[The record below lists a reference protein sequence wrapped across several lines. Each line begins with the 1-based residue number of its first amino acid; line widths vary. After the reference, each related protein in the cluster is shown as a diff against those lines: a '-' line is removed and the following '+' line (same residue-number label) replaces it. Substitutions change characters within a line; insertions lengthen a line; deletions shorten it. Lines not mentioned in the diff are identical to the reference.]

1 MSLIEEFVKH
11 KIIDSEEAFSI
22 EERLKESGK
31 SLDELL
37 LEREIPASKI
47 IEVKREYFSDVPFK
61 PFDSPKPLSEELMDI
76 ISLESVQRYKIA
88 PLGFSEDGYLEVGML
103 NPEDLNAKT
112 ILQFVSTKIG
122 KPYRIFLI
130 SWEYYEFIL
139 RNYKGVK
146 GEVSKALDQYID
158 AQAEEREKEED
169 AIDES
174 DIIREDA
181 PIAKIV
187 SNIIRGAAEKKA
199 SDIHIEIND
208 KEVSVRYRIDGIMK
222 KDLVLPKNIHRAVV
236 ARVKILSRIQIDE
249 RRKPQDGRFSGKF
262 LGRKIDFRVS
272 TFPTYYGEKV
282 VMRLLE
288 QDRGALPIEEIGFS
302 EENLKKIKK
311 IIKNP
316 YGIILVCGPTGSGKT
331 NTLYS
336 LLNEIDK
343 TTVNV
348 VSLEDPI
355 ELNVPGVSQS
365 QVRPEIG
372 YTFAS
377 GLRSILRQD
386 PDIIMVG
393 EIRDEETA
401 KLAIEASL
409 TGHLVFSTIHTNT
422 AADVPQRLID
432 MGVEPYLIGPTLVAT
447 VGQRLVRKIVPEMRE
462 ELEMPEEIREFIKAR
477 VKDLPPER
485 QKEFLSKNK
494 IYEPKKIEGESGMKG
509 RTAVFEILEMTD
521 NIRRLILKDPSSI
534 SIFTE
539 ARKTGYITF
548 KEDGI
553 KKALEG
559 ITTFEEVM
567 KL

>member
-1 MSLIEEFVKH
+1 ME
-11 KIIDSEEAFSI
+11 
-22 EERLKESGK
+22 
-31 SLDELL
+31 
-37 LEREIPASKI
+37 
-47 IEVKREYFSDVPFK
+47 
-61 PFDSPKPLSEELMDI
+61 
-76 ISLESVQRYKIA
+76 
-88 PLGFSEDGYLEVGML
+88 
-103 NPEDLNAKT
+103 
-112 ILQFVSTKIG
+112 
-122 KPYRIFLI
+122 
-130 SWEYYEFIL
+130 
-139 RNYKGVK
+139 
-146 GEVSKALDQYID
+146 
-158 AQAEEREKEED
+158 
-169 AIDES
+169 
-174 DIIREDA
+174 
-181 PIAKIV
+181 
-187 SNIIRGAAEKKA
+187 
-199 SDIHIEIND
+199 
-208 KEVSVRYRIDGIMK
+208 

-288 QDRGALPIEEIGFS
+288 QDRGALPIEEIGFNQ
-302 EENLKKIKK
+302 ENLEKIRSIIKK
-311 IIKNP
+311 S

-343 TTVNV
+343 ESVNV
-348 VSLEDPI
+348 VSLENPI

-365 QVRPEIG
+365 QIRPEIG
-372 YTFAS
+372 YTFAN

-432 MGVEPYLIGPTLVAT
+432 MGVEPYLLGPTLVAMI
-447 VGQRLVRKIVPEMRE
+447 GQRLVRKIIPEKRE
-462 ELEMPEEIREFIKAR
+462 ELPMPDEIKKFIESK
-477 VKDLPPER
+477 VSDLPE
-485 QKEFLSKNK
+485 KIKEEFLNKNK
-494 IYEPKKIEGESGMKG
+494 VYEPRVAKGESGMKG

-521 NIRRLILKDPSSI
+521 NIRRMILSDPSSI
-534 SIFTE
+534 SIFGE
-539 ARKTGYITF
+539 ARKSGFITF

-553 KKALEG
+553 KKALDG
-559 ITTFEEVM
+559 VTTFEEVM